1 MECQDSLP
9 VNNVEEKLGTD
20 TCSRESP
27 VNDLKTVNRTKDNS
41 ECAVNNVDQKT
52 SKEEIVNPGNSDF
65 QEVNQSSKNN
75 ASSDSHVIEA
85 TSLTSTDKKG
95 SDSNVDIK
103 GSKTKSNSVHC
114 EISSRAAVLSQEVKE
129 NGNSYLQCE
138 PHLNNKQSVNVSST
152 SSSSNPVLNLS
163 NSATPNTES
172 TATLT
177 NYNVTN
183 SQNTSSTVSSVD
195 LPSSSASIKSD
206 QNMSEDSSLS
216 SEHSKQESKQ
226 VTSRM
231 LSDPS
236 PAITE
241 NRDSSMNNMSSQIGN
256 SGQHL
261 SSSQH
266 HSSSDKYG
274 PTSHMP
280 HSEIRSSTSKDQP
293 LPVSSQNM
301 ESSSNRSYP
310 ESLPSINPESRSKL
324 STQESKHGHPSG
336 SHFLSGHEHSHETS
350 SLPTSN
356 VTSHSETNAKPSI
369 SPRVSEGHLPV
380 SSSDR
385 ISATSMSSINN
396 FSGSVT
402 SSAAHNVPMPPQAH
416 EKSTPHLI
424 PIPSL
429 PTNSMMTPSMSM
441 APGMNLFPPHMM
453 NPYFGGMMFDPR
465 MAAAFQHPMFRG
477 MPPLQPRYQQGP
489 PQRQPRSRGP
499 RGPRQSK
506 ALQQH
511 LPPEVMRHQG
521 RPAASEPMQIKIDPL
536 VENLTPASS
545 SGISTNVSE
554 SSQATSSRSSTPRSQ
569 NSLTSPVTIATTQ
582 NENISHSVTDHAGIS
597 NPVSSISTS
606 VHQQSQQPPPAHSH
620 GKLDMHQHSLG
631 QPVQPTNESLP
642 PPAHSSH
649 PSLAMTKPLTT
660 GHVTVSSITK
670 SAESNTSASNI
681 ETTLSTAHQ
690 EKRIVSNIISSIKQ
704 EYTNVVTS
712 TPTEKSNTDTESSV
726 ASSVSHDNNT
736 KVSITSSSHEV
747 VTSMPMPAHA
757 HHQTTTVAIT
767 TGSVPMP
774 AHVHC
779 AGSTIPGSTVT
790 QMPPTSTLVSSSVI
804 TTTSNQSVTTVSSSK
819 PTSSVSDAPHQQS
832 GMPSLSLPMSAHGQH
847 PGSIPSSAS
856 THMPM
861 PAHYHPQGMGPMPGM
876 TGPPFM
882 QQNVRVRG
890 QRMSKQRGAT
900 PEMPP
905 GMPPGMM
912 PPFGRFPPGFN
923 PFMSPQ
929 IARMAMSQ
937 EMMALAQ
944 KMSASSS
951 TAASSMSEGE
961 QTGTPPSA
969 PQMPKFEGLTPNQ
982 MEHFI
987 RAMRMRP
994 PQFALR
1000 PGMQQPPRG
1009 MPPPPRYPGLPMPSP
1024 TSVEAGGHRF
1034 PGMPQ
1039 HPPSTS
1045 GQTTTVSV
1053 TSPTSFIR
1061 SVQMSPSQSPHPSAS
1076 PLAPSASPMS
1086 SRTGDKT
1093 PSPIPRSPANS
1104 DTTSVGSTPIKQEPI
1119 EQRLTTCFQDEMEEA
1134 RTATQNALL
1143 KQLLAT
1149 SLAMGGARPAGTP
1162 FSEESE
1168 DGSTLQLTP
1177 EQQKQL
1183 EMIESMPVIR
1193 EVELTP
1199 EDWQSKTQEERE
1211 KILELRKQAFEEKR
1225 REFEDVRK
1233 KRKPPAEPRKR
1244 KKKEKSVDQAFP
1256 EMFVDGQMMV
1266 QQPQLQPPP
1275 KKRQRRPKQKKVDIE
1290 EDKDAR
1296 VENFLQQL
1304 RMLANVP
1311 LQEPKVTSAI
1321 VNSPVHGSASI
1332 LTGESQLKGDF
1343 GNAYLDGVADFYGST
1358 LLCGLPPLGSLV
1370 NLSQP
1375 RDIES
1380 RRKFLSDG
1388 IEAPEQQ
1395 RKVPSDPVF
1404 LGQQRPAGTPPF
1416 SISSLTGPA
1425 ITSAAPTLPV
1435 QPRIEPRV
1443 LALRTTDSPDTVISS
1458 SSPEHDFGEEE
1469 IEFPMLKPI
1478 DPPSEEDHRCS
1489 PSLPLLQP
1497 VAIKAESLQVKDEEK
1512 MDVKTDNLDE
1522 TKPVTDADVSD
1533 KKLMK
1538 LDPTLASL
1546 AEKDLNG
1553 KTNSFTSSLTHPLK
1567 DKDISVTLTLSAKA
1581 AEDIG
1586 GVLSSI
1592 AELLKIAVP
1601 PTYQV
1606 SRSPSPDALK
1616 MNLKHK
1622 EDPINIHNLIKM
1634 KPKFCRNCDMV
1645 VLDKGYF
1652 RKKSEMPFMFKEDHF
1667 TFREAEDEDIAF
1679 CSQKCYER
1687 FVMVYTTYFKAG
1699 GFQSKLTQSKEDAA
1713 FLSDKSPS
1721 RTSLSPFPST
1731 PPMISPRGSGFLTP
1745 NSSGERTPQ
1754 LTPTTPTGAPFLAAG
1769 MEPATPTRQ
1778 RLDLEKLPRKHKKLD
1793 VPPKPPP
1800 KKWKNVR
1807 YKKWDPSFSQ
1817 ELQPRPETPKSEV
1830 EVLWKA
1836 LGTIITPDPMPEDK
1850 RICVFCQGIGDGVTD
1865 GPGRLLNMDVDKWVH
1880 LNCALWS
1887 SEVYETLNG
1896 DLMNVDVAHGRCK
1909 TLECQACK
1917 KIGATL
1923 GCFKV
1928 NCSKVYHLG
1937 CAQKSGCMFFQD
1949 KTILCPPHAPKI
1961 LPDFCA
1967 QPR

>member
-20 TCSRESP
+20 SRESP
-27 VNDLKTVNRTKDNS
+27 VNDLKTVNRAKDNS
-41 ECAVNNVDQKT
+41 ECTVNNVDQKT

-75 ASSDSHVIEA
+75 ASSDSHVIQA
-85 TSLTSTDKKG
+85 TTLTSTDKKG

-103 GSKTKSNSVHC
+103 GSKTDSNSVHC
-114 EISSRAAVLSQEVKE
+114 EISSTDSSRTASQEVKE
-129 NGNSYLQCE
+129 NGNSYLHCE
-138 PHLNNKQSVNVSST
+138 AHLNNKQSVNVSST

-195 LPSSSASIKSD
+195 LPSCSASIKSD

-216 SEHSKQESKQ
+216 SEHSKKEIKQ

-236 PAITE
+236 PAVTE
-241 NRDSSMNNMSSQIGN
+241 NRDSSINNMSSQIGN

-310 ESLPSINPESRSKL
+310 ESLPSINPESRTRL

-350 SLPTSN
+350 SLSTSN
-356 VTSHSETNAKPSI
+356 MTLHSEANAKPSI
-369 SPRVSEGHLPV
+369 SPRVPEGHLPV

-385 ISATSMSSINN
+385 ISAASMSSTSN

-402 SSAAHNVPMPPQAH
+402 SSAAHNLPMPPQAH

-506 ALQQH
+506 AHQQH
-511 LPPEVMRHQG
+511 LPSEVMRHQG

-536 VENLTPASS
+536 VENLTPANSS
-545 SGISTNVSE
+545 CISNNVSE

-569 NSLTSPVTIATTQ
+569 NSLTSPVTIATIQ
-582 NENISHSVTDHAGIS
+582 NENIPHSVTDHAGLS
-597 NPVSSISTS
+597 NPVSSTS

-649 PSLAMTKPLTT
+649 PSLAMMKPVTT

-681 ETTLSTAHQ
+681 ETTLSTANQ
-690 EKRIVSNIISSIKQ
+690 EKRLVSNIISSIKQ
-704 EYTNVVTS
+704 EYTNVATS
-712 TPTEKSNTDTESSV
+712 TPTEKSDTESSV
-726 ASSVSHDNNT
+726 ASSVSQDNNT

-757 HHQTTTVAIT
+757 HHQTTVAIT

-774 AHVHC
+774 AHVHP
-779 AGSTIPGSTVT
+779 AGSTIPGTTVT
-790 QMPPTSTLVSSSVI
+790 QMPPTNTLVSSSVV
-804 TTTSNQSVTTVSSSK
+804 TTTSNQAVTTVSSSK

-832 GMPSLSLPMSAHGQH
+832 GMPSLSLPMPAHGQH

-856 THMPM
+856 THMPI

-882 QQNVRVRG
+882 QQNVRGRG

-951 TAASSMSEGE
+951 TAASSMSEE

-982 MEHFI
+982 MENFI

-994 PQFALR
+994 PPFALR

-1024 TSVEAGGHRF
+1024 TSIEAGGHRF

-1045 GQTTTVSV
+1045 GQTSTTVSV
-1053 TSPTSFIR
+1053 TSPTSSIR
-1061 SVQMSPSQSPHPSAS
+1061 SVQMSPSQSPH
-1076 PLAPSASPMS
+1076 PSASPMS

-1119 EQRLTTCFQDEMEEA
+1119 EQRLSTCKFCFILF
-1134 RTATQNALL
+1134 TFYYIYQN
-1143 KQLLAT
+1143 T
-1149 SLAMGGARPAGTP
+1149 
-1162 FSEESE
+1162 
-1168 DGSTLQLTP
+1168 
-1177 EQQKQL
+1177 
-1183 EMIESMPVIR
+1183 
-1193 EVELTP
+1193 
-1199 EDWQSKTQEERE
+1199 
-1211 KILELRKQAFEEKR
+1211 
-1225 REFEDVRK
+1225 
-1233 KRKPPAEPRKR
+1233 
-1244 KKKEKSVDQAFP
+1244 
-1256 EMFVDGQMMV
+1256 
-1266 QQPQLQPPP
+1266 
-1275 KKRQRRPKQKKVDIE
+1275 
-1290 EDKDAR
+1290 
-1296 VENFLQQL
+1296 
-1304 RMLANVP
+1304 
-1311 LQEPKVTSAI
+1311 
-1321 VNSPVHGSASI
+1321 
-1332 LTGESQLKGDF
+1332 
-1343 GNAYLDGVADFYGST
+1343 
-1358 LLCGLPPLGSLV
+1358 
-1370 NLSQP
+1370 
-1375 RDIES
+1375 
-1380 RRKFLSDG
+1380 FLS
-1388 IEAPEQQ
+1388 
-1395 RKVPSDPVF
+1395 
-1404 LGQQRPAGTPPF
+1404 
-1416 SISSLTGPA
+1416 
-1425 ITSAAPTLPV
+1425 
-1435 QPRIEPRV
+1435 
-1443 LALRTTDSPDTVISS
+1443 
-1458 SSPEHDFGEEE
+1458 
-1469 IEFPMLKPI
+1469 
-1478 DPPSEEDHRCS
+1478 
-1489 PSLPLLQP
+1489 
-1497 VAIKAESLQVKDEEK
+1497 
-1512 MDVKTDNLDE
+1512 
-1522 TKPVTDADVSD
+1522 
-1533 KKLMK
+1533 
-1538 LDPTLASL
+1538 
-1546 AEKDLNG
+1546 
-1553 KTNSFTSSLTHPLK
+1553 
-1567 DKDISVTLTLSAKA
+1567 LS
-1581 AEDIG
+1581 
-1586 GVLSSI
+1586 
-1592 AELLKIAVP
+1592 
-1601 PTYQV
+1601 
-1606 SRSPSPDALK
+1606 
-1616 MNLKHK
+1616 N
-1622 EDPINIHNLIKM
+1622 
-1634 KPKFCRNCDMV
+1634 
-1645 VLDKGYF
+1645 
-1652 RKKSEMPFMFKEDHF
+1652 
-1667 TFREAEDEDIAF
+1667 
-1679 CSQKCYER
+1679 
-1687 FVMVYTTYFKAG
+1687 
-1699 GFQSKLTQSKEDAA
+1699 
-1713 FLSDKSPS
+1713 
-1721 RTSLSPFPST
+1721 
-1731 PPMISPRGSGFLTP
+1731 
-1745 NSSGERTPQ
+1745 
-1754 LTPTTPTGAPFLAAG
+1754 
-1769 MEPATPTRQ
+1769 
-1778 RLDLEKLPRKHKKLD
+1778 
-1793 VPPKPPP
+1793 
-1800 KKWKNVR
+1800 
-1807 YKKWDPSFSQ
+1807 
-1817 ELQPRPETPKSEV
+1817 
-1830 EVLWKA
+1830 
-1836 LGTIITPDPMPEDK
+1836 
-1850 RICVFCQGIGDGVTD
+1850 
-1865 GPGRLLNMDVDKWVH
+1865 
-1880 LNCALWS
+1880 
-1887 SEVYETLNG
+1887 
-1896 DLMNVDVAHGRCK
+1896 
-1909 TLECQACK
+1909 
-1917 KIGATL
+1917 
-1923 GCFKV
+1923 
-1928 NCSKVYHLG
+1928 
-1937 CAQKSGCMFFQD
+1937 
-1949 KTILCPPHAPKI
+1949 
-1961 LPDFCA
+1961 
-1967 QPR
+1967 